1 MQLPTVDR
9 RRRRRS
15 WLRCLADIE
24 EVSNQTSVL
33 VFLSVLLCLK
43 SLLHETQTHPLHVRV
58 LSCSAKAGRNIICR
72 LRPLIVKTVCALCHS
87 RAGRSSSAYLAAK
100 A

>member
-1 MQLPTVDR
+1 MLYLSDLY
-9 RRRRRS
+9 S
-15 WLRCLADIE
+15 ADIE
-24 EVSNQTSVL
+24 EVPNQTSVL
-33 VFLSVLLCLK
+33 VFLYVLLCPK
-43 SLLHETQTHPLHVRV
+43 PLLRMIQTHSMYFRE